1 MPVITIASSKGGV
14 GKTLVCQIL
23 AARLAPHV
31 VAIDADP
38 NRTLYEWRHQV
49 YEGEPFECRAEPDA
63 GRLAHLIHDLA
74 DTSPLLLIDT
84 AGFGNQAATAAMAS
98 ADAILVPTT
107 TSRADVVETG
117 KTVQLAQG
125 LAKAARRDVP
135 IRVLGNRIKRALV
148 ARHALSELD
157 DAGLPRLAS
166 TLSDVVGY
174 VELTHTGKLPT
185 TNPAAA
191 EIAAFVH
198 ELQALDWVSG

>member
-23 AARLAPHV
+23 VARLAPHV
-31 VAIDADP
+31 VTIDADP

-117 KTVQLAQG
+117 RTVQLAQG

>member
-1 MPVITIASSKGGV
+1 MPVVTIASSKGGV

-31 VAIDADP
+31 IAIDADP

-117 KTVQLAQG
+117 RTVQLAQG

>member
-1 MPVITIASSKGGV
+1 MPVITVASSKGGV

-84 AGFGNQAATAAMAS
+84 AGFGNQAAIAAMAS
-98 ADAILVPTT
+98 ADVILVPTT

-174 VELTHTGKLPT
+174 IELTHNGKLPAA
-185 TNPAAA
+185 NPAAA
-191 EIAAFVH
+191 EIVAFVH
-198 ELQALDWVSG
+198 ELQALDWVPS

>member
-1 MPVITIASSKGGV
+1 MPVITVASSKGGV

-23 AARLAPHV
+23 AARLAPHL

-49 YEGEPFECRAEPDA
+49 YEGEPFECRAEADA
-63 GRLAHLIHDLA
+63 GCLAHLIHDLA

-117 KTVQLAQG
+117 KTVRLAQG

-174 VELTHTGKLPT
+174 VELTHTGKLPV
-185 TNPAAA
+185 TNPAATETA
-191 EIAAFVH
+191 TFVN
-198 ELQALDWVSG
+198 ELQTLGWVSR

>member
-1 MPVITIASSKGGV
+1 MSVVTIASSKGGV

-31 VAIDADP
+31 IAIDADP

-49 YEGEPFECRAEPDA
+49 YEGKPFDCRAEPDA

-74 DTSPLLLIDT
+74 DRSSLLLVDT
-84 AGFGNQAATAAMAS
+84 AGFGNQAATVAMAS

-125 LAKAARRDVP
+125 LAKAARRDVS

-148 ARHALSELD
+148 ARYALSEVD
-157 DAGLPRLAS
+157 DAGLLRLAS

-174 VELTHTGKLPT
+174 VELTHTGKLPAA
-185 TNPAAA
+185 NPAAA

-198 ELQALDWVSG
+198 ELRTLGWVPS

>member
-1 MPVITIASSKGGV
+1 
-14 GKTLVCQIL
+14 
-23 AARLAPHV
+23 
-31 VAIDADP
+31 
-38 NRTLYEWRHQV
+38 
-49 YEGEPFECRAEPDA
+49 
-63 GRLAHLIHDLA
+63 
-74 DTSPLLLIDT
+74 
-84 AGFGNQAATAAMAS
+84 MAS

>member
-1 MPVITIASSKGGV
+1 MPVITVASSKGGV

-23 AARLAPHV
+23 AARLAPHI

-38 NRTLYEWRHQV
+38 NRTLYDWRYQV

-98 ADAILVPTT
+98 TDAILVPTT

-148 ARHALSELD
+148 ARHVLSELD

-174 VELTHTGKLPT
+174 VELTHTGKLPA
-185 TNPAAA
+185 TNPAAT
-191 EIAAFVH
+191 EIATFVN
-198 ELQALDWVSG
+198 ELQTLDWVPR

>member
-1 MPVITIASSKGGV
+1 MPVITVASSKGGV

-23 AARLAPHV
+23 AARLAPHI

-38 NRTLYEWRHQV
+38 NRTLYDWRHQV

-148 ARHALSELD
+148 ARHVLSELD

-174 VELTHTGKLPT
+174 VELTHTGKLPA
-185 TNPAAA
+185 TNTAAT
-191 EIAAFVH
+191 EIATFVN
-198 ELQALDWVSG
+198 ELQTLDWVPR